1 MILLKKYIQD
11 LLEDNSVFVSI
22 GANDGV
28 FVDEIF
34 QSNLLN
40 MNWTIYLIEP
50 VYQTYQKLISN
61 YNRYYPNNKFN
72 FINIAI
78 NTYDGDGFLITNNND
93 DSFGLCSF
101 FRAETTQSV
110 KIPVICS
117 TFKSFI
123 NKYQISNIDFLKID
137 TEGMDYEIVK
147 QSLLSKIYPKIILLE
162 NIGISNSSV
171 TTFEDMIKQTQD
183 NYVLIHD
190 TPEFQYENDNLL
202 LIRKEYV

>member
-1 MILLKKYIQD
+1 MIQLKQYIKNLLS
-11 LLEDNSVFVSI
+11 DNSVFVSI
-22 GANDGV
+22 GANDGI

-40 MNWTIYLIEP
+40 SRWAVYLVEP
-50 VYQTYQKLISN
+50 VYQTYQKLINN
-61 YNRYYPNNKFN
+61 YNKYYPNNNFN

-78 NTYDGDGFLITNNND
+78 NTYDGEGFLITHDND

-101 FRAETTQSV
+101 FRTETSNSI
-110 KIPVICS
+110 KIPVSCL

-123 NKYQISNIDFLKID
+123 EKYRIFNIDFLKID

-147 QSLLSKIYPKIILLE
+147 QCLSNQIYPKIILLE
-162 NIGISNSSV
+162 NIGISNPSV
-171 TTFEDMIKQTQD
+171 ATFEDMIKYTQD
-183 NYVLIHD
+183 YYVLIHD